1 MPGHGFVYSQAM
13 KFGAKRSA
21 GKWEQVGGL
30 WQRFVDELTSA
41 VKSFRWVDYSLSFA
55 DSAGDAER
63 LAKEIIALASRYNY
77 VLAKDKFVVS
87 QRFRFLGII
96 FDSVNRSLAIPP
108 AKLKATADTICSMLG
123 RDSWSRKELESL
135 LGSLFHFTKVLPLG
149 RGYIS
154 RLLSALKSCK
164 AGRRR
169 FQVTDWVR
177 ADLSMW
183 LAITQHWTGT
193 SLTHLKLKD
202 HSLPTS
208 IHFWVDASPT
218 FGVGIV
224 CEQTREW
231 MAVQL
236 STAQLEAAWI
246 SKSHSSTALEAFAL
260 PFILIHFPDLVQG
273 RPFAVTTDS
282 MCLKDSVAA
291 GHSNTHLVEDLLRTY
306 TALALHLDSLAVV
319 SQVPR
324 EQNRPADAL
333 AGGDIEKFFRRAA
346 TDFAFSPRRSPRT
359 PRSTPPWV
367 SLIGPRCAL

>member
-30 WQRFVDELTSA
+30 WQRLVDELTSA
-41 VKSFRWVDYSLSFA
+41 VKSFRWVDDSLSFA

-63 LAKEIIALASRYNY
+63 LAKQIIALASRYNY

-123 RDSWSRKELESL
+123 RTSWSRKELESL

-169 FQVTDWVR
+169 FQVTDW
-177 ADLSMW
+177 
-183 LAITQHWTGT
+183 QTG
-193 SLTHLKLKD
+193 
-202 HSLPTS
+202 
-208 IHFWVDASPT
+208 
-218 FGVGIV
+218 
-224 CEQTREW
+224 
-231 MAVQL
+231 
-236 STAQLEAAWI
+236 
-246 SKSHSSTALEAFAL
+246 
-260 PFILIHFPDLVQG
+260 
-273 RPFAVTTDS
+273 
-282 MCLKDSVAA
+282 
-291 GHSNTHLVEDLLRTY
+291 
-306 TALALHLDSLAVV
+306 
-319 SQVPR
+319 
-324 EQNRPADAL
+324 
-333 AGGDIEKFFRRAA
+333 
-346 TDFAFSPRRSPRT
+346 
-359 PRSTPPWV
+359 
-367 SLIGPRCAL
+367 